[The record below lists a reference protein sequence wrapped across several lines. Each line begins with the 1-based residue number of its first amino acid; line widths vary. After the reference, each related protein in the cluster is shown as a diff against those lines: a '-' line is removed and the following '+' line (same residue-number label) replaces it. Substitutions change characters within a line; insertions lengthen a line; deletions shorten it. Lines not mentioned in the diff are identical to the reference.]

1 MLTMKKIY
9 IPLVSLSLF
18 GLSSCDKFLDELP
31 DNRTEIDTVEEVQE
45 LLVSA
50 YPNGLYM
57 DIAETMSDNA
67 SDKVTLPEATKP
79 HAIPLYSI
87 GQPLIMPSLLLTKP

>member
-1 MLTMKKIY
+1 MKKIY

-57 DIAETMSDNA
+57 DI
-67 SDKVTLPEATKP
+67 
-79 HAIPLYSI
+79 
-87 GQPLIMPSLLLTKP
+87 

>member
-1 MLTMKKIY
+1 MKKIY
-9 IPLVSLSLF
+9 IPLVSLSLL
-18 GLSSCDKFLDELP
+18 GLSSCEKFLDELP

-67 SDKVTLPEATKP
+67 SDKVTLPESS
-79 HAIPLYSI
+79 PLNTQGCYI
-87 GQPLIMPSLLLTKP
+87 ELQLFDL